1 MTKRLL
7 CVCLALVL
15 LFGVLA
21 GCSKNEAQT
30 ADDTKKTEQSD
41 TEDKT
46 STQFA
51 YQTQYFDLPEE
62 IQWIGTSCVT
72 GDTLYFTA
80 SVPDGGKETYTDENG
95 EEVSYDTYS
104 EVIFRFDL
112 DTGECVQLDN
122 YVAEPVVENPDMP
135 DGVTM
140 NPDGSM
146 QTFNS
151 STNIQT
157 MAAGADG
164 TLWLFRQTSRYA
176 DDGTEGDSISEL
188 IQLDAHGTL
197 LRTITPVSD
206 EETDDTDSWRYTYI
220 DSILSDDKGYV
231 YTYDYQTVNVYGPDG
246 SFVFSKS
253 GDELSGQICQLSASE
268 VGMTTSSADGKM
280 VFKQLD
286 PETKT
291 WGKETPVSSRAWN
304 VLPGNDVYAYFFM
317 DNGNIFGERRDTGEV
332 EKVVDWM
339 ACDVDSSYINGDQ
352 FGFLSDGRIVAV
364 TYDYSDASRPSKQ
377 QILVLNRVDAASVQ
391 TKTELTLAC
400 INLDYNLRSQIVRFN
415 KNNPD
420 YRIVVKD
427 YSEYMTDDDYNAGL
441 TKLNTEIISG
451 KVPDILANS
460 MSLPIRQYAAKGLLE
475 DLWPYIDADPEYS
488 RDKLMTQPIHAIQT
502 DGKLYQLPTCF
513 GITTAV
519 GLGKIVGSYPTWTLA
534 DVNDALSNLPEG
546 ATVFNKYY
554 TQAEMLKYCI
564 AMNAENFMNWQ
575 DGTCSFDSDEFRAL
589 LEFVKP
595 FPAEYDWQSD
605 DDRYESDYTR
615 LKNGKQLLYPTS
627 ISDFD
632 SIYYMFAV
640 LDHDVRFIGFPREDG
655 SNGNAFNASCSL
667 SISTTCKDKSGAWAF
682 VRSTLSADFQNSL
695 WGFPIL
701 KSAFDAKAKQ
711 AMTQDYVMDENGER
725 VLDENGDPIPIS
737 TGGMSYGDEPMIEL
751 YAVTQE
757 QYDAVMA
764 LIDSTTTFVDYDQN
778 VLDIISD
785 EASGYLAGSKTVEE
799 ASKLI
804 QSRVSLYIQ
813 EQK

>member
-30 ADDTKKTEQSD
+30 ADDTKKTEQSGA
-41 TEDKT
+41 EEKT

-80 SVPDGGKETYTDENG
+80 SIPDGGTETYTDENG
-95 EEVSYDTYS
+95 EEYSYDTYS

-122 YVAEPVVENPDMP
+122 YVSEPVEENPDMP
-135 DGVTM
+135 NGVTM
-140 NPDGSM
+140 NPDGSI

-197 LRTITPVSD
+197 LRTITPVSE
-206 EETDDTDSWRYTYI
+206 EETDDPEGWRYTYI

-253 GDELSGQICQLSASE
+253 GDELNGQICQLSASE

-286 PETKT
+286 PETKD

-304 VLPGNDVYAYFFM
+304 ILPGNDVYAYFFM
-317 DNGNIFGERRDTGEV
+317 DNGNIFGERRDNGEV
-332 EKVVDWM
+332 EKVVDWI
-339 ACDVDSSYINGDQ
+339 ACDVDSNSINSDR

-364 TYDYSDASRPSKQ
+364 TYEYSDNGPSRQ
-377 QILVLNRVDAASVQ
+377 QVLVLNRVDAAAVT

-400 INLDYNLRSQIVRFN
+400 FGLDYNLRSQIVKFN
-415 KNNPD
+415 KSNPD

-427 YSEYMTDDDYNAGL
+427 YSEYATDDDYNAGL
-441 TKLNTEIISG
+441 TKLNTELISG
-451 KVPDILANS
+451 NVPDILVNGTE
-460 MSLPIRQYAAKGLLE
+460 LPIGQYAAKGLLE
-475 DLWPYIDADPEYS
+475 DLWPYLDADPEYS
-488 RDKLMTQPIHAIQT
+488 RDKLMTQPLNAAQT
-502 DGKLYQLPTCF
+502 DGKLYRLPIDF

-519 GLGKIVGSYPTWTLA
+519 GLGKVVGEYTTWTLA
-534 DVNDALSNLPEG
+534 DVNDALSKLPEG

-575 DGTCSFDSDEFRAL
+575 DGTCSFESDEFRAL

-605 DDRYESDYTR
+605 AEEYESDYTR

-632 SIYYMFAV
+632 SIYYMFAT

-655 SNGNAFNASCSL
+655 SSGNAFNASCTL
-667 SISTTCKDKSGAWAF
+667 SISTACRDKSGAWAF
-682 VRSTLSADFQNSL
+682 IRSTLSNDYQENI
-695 WGFPIL
+695 WNYPIV
-701 KSAFDAKAKQ
+701 KSVFEAKAQ
-711 AMTQDYVMDENGER
+711 EAMTQEYETDADGNQI
-725 VLDENGDPIPIS
+725 LDDDGNPIPIS

-764 LIDSTTTFVDYDQN
+764 LIDSTTSFVDYDQN
-778 VLDIISD
+778 VLSIISD
-785 EASGYLAGSKTVEE
+785 EAAGYFAGSKTVEE

>member
-51 YQTQYFDLPEE
+51 YQAQYFDLPED

-80 SVPDGGKETYTDENG
+80 SIPDGGTETYTDENG
-95 EEVSYDTYS
+95 EEYSYDTYS

-164 TLWLFRQTSRYA
+164 TLWLYRQTSRYA

-253 GDELSGQICQLSASE
+253 GDELNGQICQLSASE

-286 PETKT
+286 PETKD

-304 VLPGNDVYAYFFM
+304 ILPGNDVYTYFFTSS
-317 DNGNIFGERRDTGEV
+317 GSIFGERKDNGEV
-332 EKVVDWM
+332 EKVVDWI
-339 ACDVDSSYINGDQ
+339 ACDVDSNSINSDR

-364 TYDYSDASRPSKQ
+364 TYEYSDNDPSRQ
-377 QILVLNRVDAASVQ
+377 QVLVLNRVDAAAVT

-400 INLDYNLRSQIVRFN
+400 LYLDYNLRSQIVKFN
-415 KNNPD
+415 KSNPD

-427 YSEYMTDDDYNAGL
+427 YSEYATDDDYNAGL

-451 KVPDILANS
+451 NVPDILVNGTE
-460 MSLPIRQYAAKGLLE
+460 LPIGQYAAKGLLE
-475 DLWPYIDADPEYS
+475 DLWPYLDADPEYS
-488 RDKLMTQPIHAIQT
+488 RDKLMTQPLNAAQT
-502 DGKLYQLPTCF
+502 DGKLYRLPIDF
-513 GITTAV
+513 GVTTAV
-519 GLGKIVGSYPTWTLA
+519 GLGKVVGEYTTWTLA
-534 DVNDALSNLPEG
+534 DVNDALSKLPEG

-605 DDRYESDYTR
+605 AEEYESDYTR

-627 ISDFD
+627 LSGFSDL
-632 SIYYMFAV
+632 YYTFAA
-640 LDHDVRFIGFPREDG
+640 LNNDIRFIGFPREDG
-655 SNGNAFNASCSL
+655 SSGNAFNASCTL

-682 VRSTLSADFQNSL
+682 IRSTLSDDYQESIWNY
-695 WGFPIL
+695 PIV
-701 KSAFDAKAKQ
+701 KSVFEAKAQ
-711 AMTQDYVMDENGER
+711 EAMTQEYETDADGNQI
-725 VLDENGDPIPIS
+725 LDDDGNPIPIS
-737 TGGMSYGDEPMIEL
+737 SGGMSYGNEPMIEL

-757 QYDAVMA
+757 QYDAVLA

-785 EASGYLAGSKTVEE
+785 EAAGYFAGSKTVEE

>member
-51 YQTQYFDLPEE
+51 YQAQYYDLPED
-62 IQWIGTSCVT
+62 IQWIGTSCVS

-80 SVPDGGKETYTDENG
+80 SIPDGGTETYTDENG
-95 EEVSYDTYS
+95 EEYSYDTYS

-151 STNIQT
+151 STSIQT

-197 LRTITPVSD
+197 LRTITPVSE
-206 EETDDTDSWRYTYI
+206 EETDDPEGWRYTYI

-231 YTYDYQTVNVYGPDG
+231 YTYDHQTVNVYGPDG

-253 GDELSGQICQLSASE
+253 GDELNGQICQLSASE
-268 VGMTTSSADGKM
+268 VGMATSSADGKM

-286 PETKT
+286 PETKD

-304 VLPGNDVYAYFFM
+304 ILPGNDVYAYFFM
-317 DNGNIFGERRDTGEV
+317 DNGNIFGERRDNGEV
-332 EKVVDWM
+332 EKVVDWI
-339 ACDVDSSYINGDQ
+339 ACDVDSNSINSDR

-364 TYDYSDASRPSKQ
+364 TYEYSDNGPSRQ
-377 QILVLNRVDAASVQ
+377 QVLVLNRVDAAAVT

-400 INLDYNLRSQIVRFN
+400 LYLDYNLRSQIVKFN
-415 KNNPD
+415 KSNPD

-427 YSEYMTDDDYNAGL
+427 YSEYATDDDYNAGL
-441 TKLNTEIISG
+441 TKLNTELISG
-451 KVPDILANS
+451 NVPDILVNGTE
-460 MSLPIRQYAAKGLLE
+460 LPIGQYAAKGLLE
-475 DLWPYIDADPEYS
+475 DLWPYLDADPEYS
-488 RDKLMTQPIHAIQT
+488 RDKLMTQPLNAAQT
-502 DGKLYQLPTCF
+502 DGKLYRLPIDF
-513 GITTAV
+513 GVTTAV
-519 GLGKIVGSYPTWTLA
+519 GLGKVVGEYTTWTLA
-534 DVNDALSNLPEG
+534 DVNDALSKLPEG

-605 DDRYESDYTR
+605 AEEYESNYTR

-627 ISDFD
+627 IFDFD
-632 SIYYMFAV
+632 SIYYMFAT

-655 SNGNAFNASCSL
+655 SSGNAFNASCTL
-667 SISTTCKDKSGAWAF
+667 SISTACRDKSGAWAF
-682 VRSTLSADFQNSL
+682 IRSTLSDDYQENI
-695 WGFPIL
+695 WNYPIV
-701 KSAFDAKAKQ
+701 KSVFEAKAQ
-711 AMTQDYVMDENGER
+711 EAMTQEYETDADGNQI
-725 VLDENGDPIPIS
+725 LDDDGNPIPIS
-737 TGGMSYGDEPMIEL
+737 NGGMSYGDEPMIEL

-764 LIDSTTTFVDYDQN
+764 LIDSTTSFVDYDQN
-778 VLDIISD
+778 VLSIISD
-785 EASGYLAGSKTVEE
+785 EAAGYFAGSKTVEE

>member
-51 YQTQYFDLPEE
+51 YQAQYFDLPED

-95 EEVSYDTYS
+95 EEISYDTYS

-151 STNIQT
+151 STSIQT

-164 TLWLFRQTSRYA
+164 TLWLYRQTSRYA

-253 GDELSGQICQLSASE
+253 GDELNGQICQLSASE

-286 PETKT
+286 PETKD

-304 VLPGNDVYAYFFM
+304 ILPGNDVYAYFFM
-317 DNGNIFGERRDTGEV
+317 DNGNIFGERRDNGEV
-332 EKVVDWM
+332 EKVVDWI
-339 ACDVDSSYINGDQ
+339 ACDVDSNSINSDR

-364 TYDYSDASRPSKQ
+364 TYEYSDNGPSRQ
-377 QILVLNRVDAASVQ
+377 QVLVLNRVDAAAVT

-400 INLDYNLRSQIVRFN
+400 FGLDYNLRSQIVKFN
-415 KNNPD
+415 KSNPD

-427 YSEYMTDDDYNAGL
+427 YSEYATDGDYNAGL
-441 TKLNTEIISG
+441 TKLNTELISG
-451 KVPDILANS
+451 NVPDILVNGTE
-460 MSLPIRQYAAKGLLE
+460 LPIGQYAAKGLLE
-475 DLWPYIDADPEYS
+475 DLWPYLDADPEYS
-488 RDKLMTQPIHAIQT
+488 RDKLMTQPLNAAQT
-502 DGKLYQLPTCF
+502 DGKLYRLPIDF
-513 GITTAV
+513 GVTTAV
-519 GLGKIVGSYPTWTLA
+519 GLGKVVGEYTTWTLA
-534 DVNDALSNLPEG
+534 DVNDALSKLPEG

-605 DDRYESDYTR
+605 AEEYESDYTR

-632 SIYYMFAV
+632 SIYYMFAT

-655 SNGNAFNASCSL
+655 SSGNAFNASCTL
-667 SISTTCKDKSGAWAF
+667 SISTACRDKSGAWAF
-682 VRSTLSADFQNSL
+682 IRSTLSNDYQENI
-695 WGFPIL
+695 WNYPIV
-701 KSAFDAKAKQ
+701 KSVFEAKAQ
-711 AMTQDYVMDENGER
+711 EAMTQEYETDADGNQI
-725 VLDENGDPIPIS
+725 LDDDGNPIPIS

-757 QYDAVMA
+757 QYDAVLA
-764 LIDSTTTFVDYDQN
+764 LIDSTTSFVDYDQN

-785 EASGYLAGSKTVEE
+785 EAAGYFAGSKTVEE

>member
-51 YQTQYFDLPEE
+51 YQAQYFDLPED

-80 SVPDGGKETYTDENG
+80 SIPDGGTETYTDENG
-95 EEVSYDTYS
+95 EEYSYDTYS

-135 DGVTM
+135 NGVTM

-151 STNIQT
+151 STSIQT

-197 LRTITPVSD
+197 LRTITPVSE
-206 EETDDTDSWRYTYI
+206 EETDDPEGWRYTYI

-253 GDELSGQICQLSASE
+253 GEELNGQICQLSASE
-268 VGMTTSSADGKM
+268 VGMTASSADGKM

-286 PETKT
+286 PETKD

-304 VLPGNDVYAYFFM
+304 ILPGNDVYAYFFM
-317 DNGNIFGERRDTGEV
+317 DNGNIFGERRDNGEV
-332 EKVVDWM
+332 EKVVDWI
-339 ACDVDSSYINGDQ
+339 ACDVDSNSINSDR

-364 TYDYSDASRPSKQ
+364 TYEYSDNGPSRQ
-377 QILVLNRVDAASVQ
+377 QVLVLNRVDAAAVT

-400 INLDYNLRSQIVRFN
+400 LYLDYNLRSQIVKFN
-415 KNNPD
+415 KSNPD

-427 YSEYMTDDDYNAGL
+427 YSEYATDDDYNAGL

-451 KVPDILANS
+451 NVPDILVNGTE
-460 MSLPIRQYAAKGLLE
+460 LPIGQYAAKGLLE
-475 DLWPYIDADPEYS
+475 DLWPYLDADPEYS
-488 RDKLMTQPIHAIQT
+488 RDKLMTQPLNAAQT
-502 DGKLYQLPTCF
+502 DGKLYRLPIDF
-513 GITTAV
+513 GVTTAV
-519 GLGKIVGSYPTWTLA
+519 GLGKVVGEYTTWTLA
-534 DVNDALSNLPEG
+534 DVNDALSKLPEG

-605 DDRYESDYTR
+605 AEEYESDYTR

-632 SIYYMFAV
+632 SIYYMFAA

-655 SNGNAFNASCSL
+655 SSGNAFNASCTL
-667 SISTTCKDKSGAWAF
+667 SISTACRDKSGAWAF
-682 VRSTLSADFQNSL
+682 IRSTLSDDYQKNL
-695 WGFPIL
+695 WNYPIV
-701 KSAFDAKAKQ
+701 KSVFEAKAQ
-711 AMTQDYVMDENGER
+711 EAMTQEYETDADGNQI
-725 VLDENGDPIPIS
+725 LDDDGNPIPIS
-737 TGGMSYGDEPMIEL
+737 SGGMSYGNEPMIEL

-757 QYDAVMA
+757 QYDAVLA

-785 EASGYLAGSKTVEE
+785 EAAGYFAGSKTVEE

>member
-51 YQTQYFDLPEE
+51 YQAQYFDLPED

-80 SVPDGGKETYTDENG
+80 SIPDGGTETYTDENG
-95 EEVSYDTYS
+95 EEYSYDTYS

-197 LRTITPVSD
+197 LRTITPVSE
-206 EETDDTDSWRYTYI
+206 EETDDSEGWRYTYI

-231 YTYDYQTVNVYGPDG
+231 YTYDHQTVNVYGPDG

-253 GDELSGQICQLSASE
+253 GDELNGQICQLSASE

-286 PETKT
+286 PETKD

-304 VLPGNDVYAYFFM
+304 ILPGNDVYAYFFM
-317 DNGNIFGERRDTGEV
+317 DNGNIFGERRDNGEV
-332 EKVVDWM
+332 EKVVDWI
-339 ACDVDSSYINGDQ
+339 ACDVDSNSINSDR

-364 TYDYSDASRPSKQ
+364 TYEYSDNDPSRQ
-377 QILVLNRVDAASVQ
+377 QVLVLNRVDAAAVT

-400 INLDYNLRSQIVRFN
+400 LYLDYNLRSQIVKFN
-415 KNNPD
+415 KSNPD

-427 YSEYMTDDDYNAGL
+427 YSEYATDDDYNAGL

-451 KVPDILANS
+451 NVPDILVNGTE
-460 MSLPIRQYAAKGLLE
+460 LPIGQYAAKGLLE
-475 DLWPYIDADPEYS
+475 DLWPYLDADPEYS
-488 RDKLMTQPIHAIQT
+488 RDKLMTQPLNAAQT
-502 DGKLYQLPTCF
+502 DGKLYRLPIDF
-513 GITTAV
+513 GVTTAV
-519 GLGKIVGSYPTWTLA
+519 GLGKVVGEYTTWTLA
-534 DVNDALSNLPEG
+534 DVNDALSKLPEG

-554 TQAEMLKYCI
+554 TQAEMLQYCI
-564 AMNAENFMNWQ
+564 AMNAGSFMNWQ
-575 DGTCSFDSDEFRAL
+575 DGTCSFDTDEFRAL

-605 DDRYESDYTR
+605 AEEYESDYTR

-627 ISDFD
+627 LSGFSDL
-632 SIYYMFAV
+632 YYTFAA
-640 LDHDVRFIGFPREDG
+640 LNNDIRFVGFPREDG
-655 SNGNAFNASCSL
+655 SSGNAFNASCTL

-682 VRSTLSADFQNSL
+682 IRSTLSDDYQESIWNY
-695 WGFPIL
+695 PIV
-701 KSAFDAKAKQ
+701 KSVFEAKAQ
-711 AMTQDYVMDENGER
+711 EAMTQEYETDADGNQI
-725 VLDENGDPIPIS
+725 LDDDGNPIPIS
-737 TGGMSYGDEPMIEL
+737 NGGMSYGDEPMIEL

-764 LIDSTTTFVDYDQN
+764 LIDSTTSFVDYDQN
-778 VLDIISD
+778 VLSIISD
-785 EASGYLAGSKTVEE
+785 EAAGYFAGSKTVEE

>member
-51 YQTQYFDLPEE
+51 YQAQYFDLPED

-80 SVPDGGKETYTDENG
+80 SIPDGGTETYTDENG
-95 EEVSYDTYS
+95 EEYSYDTYS

-231 YTYDYQTVNVYGPDG
+231 YTYDHQTVNVYGPDG

-253 GDELSGQICQLSASE
+253 GDELNGQICQLSASE

-286 PETKT
+286 PETKD

-304 VLPGNDVYAYFFM
+304 ILPGNDVYAYFFM
-317 DNGNIFGERRDTGEV
+317 DNGNIFGERRDNGEV
-332 EKVVDWM
+332 EKVVDWI
-339 ACDVDSSYINGDQ
+339 ACDVDSNSINSDR

-364 TYDYSDASRPSKQ
+364 TYEYSDNDPSRQ
-377 QILVLNRVDAASVQ
+377 QVLVLNRVDAAAVT

-400 INLDYNLRSQIVRFN
+400 LYLDYNLRSQIVKFN
-415 KNNPD
+415 KSNPD

-427 YSEYMTDDDYNAGL
+427 YSEYATDDDYNAGL

-451 KVPDILANS
+451 NVPDILVNGTE
-460 MSLPIRQYAAKGLLE
+460 LPIGQYAAKGLLE
-475 DLWPYIDADPEYS
+475 DLWPYLDADPEYS
-488 RDKLMTQPIHAIQT
+488 RDKLMTQPLNAAQT
-502 DGKLYQLPTCF
+502 DGKLYRLPIDF
-513 GITTAV
+513 GVTTAV
-519 GLGKIVGSYPTWTLA
+519 GLGKVVGEYTTWTLA
-534 DVNDALSNLPEG
+534 DVNDALSKLPEG

-605 DDRYESDYTR
+605 AEEYESDYTR

-632 SIYYMFAV
+632 SIYYMFAT

-655 SNGNAFNASCSL
+655 SSGNAFNASCTL
-667 SISTTCKDKSGAWAF
+667 SISTACRDKSGAWAF
-682 VRSTLSADFQNSL
+682 IRSTLSNDYQENI
-695 WGFPIL
+695 WNYPIV
-701 KSAFDAKAKQ
+701 KSVFEAKAQ
-711 AMTQDYVMDENGER
+711 EAMTQEYETDADGNQI
-725 VLDENGDPIPIS
+725 LDDDGNPIPIS

-757 QYDAVMA
+757 QYDAVLA
-764 LIDSTTTFVDYDQN
+764 LIDSTTSFVDYDQN

-785 EASGYLAGSKTVEE
+785 EAAGYFAGSKTVEE

>member
-51 YQTQYFDLPEE
+51 YQAQYFDLPED

-95 EEVSYDTYS
+95 EEISYDTYS

-151 STNIQT
+151 STSIQT

-164 TLWLFRQTSRYA
+164 TLWLYRQTSRYA

-253 GDELSGQICQLSASE
+253 GDELNGQICQLSASE

-286 PETKT
+286 PETKD

-304 VLPGNDVYAYFFM
+304 ILPGNDVYAYFFM
-317 DNGNIFGERRDTGEV
+317 DNGNIFGERRDNGEV
-332 EKVVDWM
+332 EKVVDWI
-339 ACDVDSSYINGDQ
+339 ACDVDSNSINSDR

-364 TYDYSDASRPSKQ
+364 TYEYSDNGPSRQ
-377 QILVLNRVDAASVQ
+377 QVLVLNRVDAAAVT

-400 INLDYNLRSQIVRFN
+400 FGLDYNLRSQIVKFN
-415 KNNPD
+415 KSNPD

-427 YSEYMTDDDYNAGL
+427 YSEYATDDDYNAGL
-441 TKLNTEIISG
+441 TKLNTELISG
-451 KVPDILANS
+451 NVPDILVNGTE
-460 MSLPIRQYAAKGLLE
+460 LPIGQYAAKGLLE
-475 DLWPYIDADPEYS
+475 DLWPYLDADPEYS
-488 RDKLMTQPIHAIQT
+488 RDKLMTQPLNAAQT
-502 DGKLYQLPTCF
+502 DGKLYRLPIDF
-513 GITTAV
+513 GVTTAV
-519 GLGKIVGSYPTWTLA
+519 GLGKVVGEYTTWTLA
-534 DVNDALSNLPEG
+534 DVNDALSKLPEG

-605 DDRYESDYTR
+605 AEEYESDYTR

-632 SIYYMFAV
+632 SIYYMFAT

-655 SNGNAFNASCSL
+655 SSGNAFNASCTL
-667 SISTTCKDKSGAWAF
+667 SISTACRDKSGAWAF
-682 VRSTLSADFQNSL
+682 IRSTLSNDYQENI
-695 WGFPIL
+695 WNYPIV
-701 KSAFDAKAKQ
+701 KSVFEAKAQ
-711 AMTQDYVMDENGER
+711 EAMTQEYETDADGNQI
-725 VLDENGDPIPIS
+725 LDDDGNPIPIS

-757 QYDAVMA
+757 QYDAVLA
-764 LIDSTTTFVDYDQN
+764 LIDSTTSFVDYDQN

-785 EASGYLAGSKTVEE
+785 EAAGYFAGSKTVEE

>member
-1 MTKRLL
+1 MTKRILS
-7 CVCLALVL
+7 VCLALVL
-15 LFGVLA
+15 LLGVLA
-21 GCSKNEAQT
+21 GCSKKEAQT
-30 ADDTKKTEQSD
+30 ADDTKKTEQSGA
-41 TEDKT
+41 EDKT

-51 YQTQYFDLPEE
+51 YQAQYYDLPED
-62 IQWIGTSCVT
+62 IQWIGTSCVS

-80 SVPDGGKETYTDENG
+80 SIPDGGTETYTDENG
-95 EEVSYDTYS
+95 EEYSYDTYS

-197 LRTITPVSD
+197 LRTITPVSE
-206 EETDDTDSWRYTYI
+206 EETDDPEGWRYTYI

-231 YTYDYQTVNVYGPDG
+231 YTYDHQTVNVYGPDG

-253 GDELSGQICQLSASE
+253 GDELNGQICQLSASE
-268 VGMTTSSADGKM
+268 VGMATSSADGKM

-286 PETKT
+286 PETKD

-304 VLPGNDVYAYFFM
+304 ILPGNDVYAYFFM
-317 DNGNIFGERRDTGEV
+317 DNGNIFGERRDNGEV
-332 EKVVDWM
+332 EKVVDWI
-339 ACDVDSSYINGDQ
+339 ACDVDSNSINSDR

-364 TYDYSDASRPSKQ
+364 TYEYSDNGPSRQ
-377 QILVLNRVDAASVQ
+377 QVLVLNRVDAAAVT

-400 INLDYNLRSQIVRFN
+400 LYLDYNLRSQIVKFN
-415 KNNPD
+415 KSNPD

-427 YSEYMTDDDYNAGL
+427 YSEYATDDDSNAGL

-451 KVPDILANS
+451 NVPDIIANETEFPLA
-460 MSLPIRQYAAKGLLE
+460 QYASKGLLE

-488 RDKLMTQPIHAIQT
+488 RDKLMTQPLNAAQT
-502 DGKLYQLPTCF
+502 DGKLYRLPIDF
-513 GITTAV
+513 GVTTAV
-519 GLGKIVGSYPTWTLA
+519 GLGKVVGEYTTWTLA
-534 DVNDALSNLPEG
+534 DVNDALSKLPEG

-554 TQAEMLKYCI
+554 TQAEMLKCCI

-605 DDRYESDYTR
+605 AEEYESDYTR

-627 ISDFD
+627 LSGFSDL
-632 SIYYMFAV
+632 YYTFAA
-640 LDHDVRFIGFPREDG
+640 LNNDIRFIGFPREDG
-655 SNGNAFNASCSL
+655 SSGNAFNASCTL

-682 VRSTLSADFQNSL
+682 IRSTLSDDYQESIWNY
-695 WGFPIL
+695 PIV
-701 KSAFDAKAKQ
+701 KSVFEAKAQ
-711 AMTQDYVMDENGER
+711 EAMTQEYETDADGNQI
-725 VLDENGDPIPIS
+725 LDDDGNPIPIS
-737 TGGMSYGDEPMIEL
+737 SGGMSYGNEPMIEL

-757 QYDAVMA
+757 QYDAVLA

-785 EASGYLAGSKTVEE
+785 EAAGYFAGSKTVEE

>member
-1 MTKRLL
+1 MTKRILSI
-7 CVCLALVL
+7 CFALVL

-30 ADDTKKTEQSD
+30 TDDTKKTEQSD

-51 YQTQYFDLPEE
+51 YQAQYFDLPENV
-62 IQWIGTSCVT
+62 QWVGRSCVS

-95 EEVSYDTYS
+95 EEISYDTYG

-112 DTGECVQLDN
+112 DTGECVQLDK

-164 TLWLFRQTSRYA
+164 TLWLFRQTSRYT

-197 LRTITPVSD
+197 LRTITPVSE
-206 EETDDTDSWRYTYI
+206 EETDDTDSWRYSYI

-231 YTYDYQTVNVYGPDG
+231 YTYDHQTVNVYGPDG

-253 GDELSGQICQLSASE
+253 GDELNGQICQLSASE

-286 PETKT
+286 PETKD

-304 VLPGNDVYAYFFM
+304 ILPGNDVYAYFFM

-339 ACDVDSSYINGDQ
+339 ACDVDSSYINSDQ

-364 TYDYSDASRPSKQ
+364 TYDYSDDGPSKQ

-519 GLGKIVGSYPTWTLA
+519 GLGKIVGGYPTWTLA
-534 DVNDALSNLPEG
+534 DVNDALSKLPEG

-605 DDRYESDYTR
+605 AEEYESDYTR

-632 SIYYMFAV
+632 SIYYMFAT

-655 SNGNAFNASCSL
+655 SSGNAFNASCTL
-667 SISTTCKDKSGAWAF
+667 SISTACRDKSGAWAF
-682 VRSTLSADFQNSL
+682 VRSTLSPDFQNSL

-757 QYDAVMA
+757 QFDAVMA
-764 LIDSTTTFVDYDQN
+764 LIDSTTSFVDYDLN
-778 VLDIISD
+778 VLSIISD
-785 EASGYLAGSKTVEE
+785 EAAGYLAGSKTVEE

>member
-1 MTKRLL
+1 MTKRILS
-7 CVCLALVL
+7 VCLALVL
-15 LFGVLA
+15 LLGVLA
-21 GCSKNEAQT
+21 GCSKKEAQT
-30 ADDTKKTEQSD
+30 ADDTKKTEQSGA
-41 TEDKT
+41 EEKT

-51 YQTQYFDLPEE
+51 YQAQYYDLPED
-62 IQWIGTSCVT
+62 IQWIGTSCVS

-80 SVPDGGKETYTDENG
+80 SIPDGGTETYTDENG
-95 EEVSYDTYS
+95 EEYSYDTYS

-231 YTYDYQTVNVYGPDG
+231 YTYDHQTVNVYGPDG

-253 GDELSGQICQLSASE
+253 GDELNGQICQLSASE
-268 VGMTTSSADGKM
+268 VGMATSSADGKM

-286 PETKT
+286 PETKD

-304 VLPGNDVYAYFFM
+304 ILPGNDVYAYFFM
-317 DNGNIFGERRDTGEV
+317 DNGNIFGERRDNGEV
-332 EKVVDWM
+332 EKVVDWI
-339 ACDVDSSYINGDQ
+339 ACDVDSNSINSDR

-364 TYDYSDASRPSKQ
+364 TYEYSDNGPSRQ
-377 QILVLNRVDAASVQ
+377 QVLVLNRVDAAAVT

-400 INLDYNLRSQIVRFN
+400 LYLDYNLRSQIVKFN
-415 KNNPD
+415 KSNPD

-427 YSEYMTDDDYNAGL
+427 YSEYATDDDYNAGL

-451 KVPDILANS
+451 NVPDILVNGTE
-460 MSLPIRQYAAKGLLE
+460 LPIGQYAAKGLLE
-475 DLWPYIDADPEYS
+475 DLWPYLDADPEYS
-488 RDKLMTQPIHAIQT
+488 RDKLMTQPLNAAQT
-502 DGKLYQLPTCF
+502 DGKLYRLPIDF
-513 GITTAV
+513 GVTTAV
-519 GLGKIVGSYPTWTLA
+519 GLGKVVGEYTTWTLA
-534 DVNDALSNLPEG
+534 DVNDALSKLPEG

-554 TQAEMLKYCI
+554 TQAEMLQYCI
-564 AMNAENFMNWQ
+564 AMNAESFMNWQ
-575 DGTCSFDSDEFRAL
+575 DGTCSFDTDEFRAL

-605 DDRYESDYTR
+605 AEEYESDYTR

-655 SNGNAFNASCSL
+655 SSGNAFNASCTL
-667 SISTTCKDKSGAWAF
+667 SISTACRDKSGAWAF
-682 VRSTLSADFQNSL
+682 IRSTLSNDYQENI
-695 WGFPIL
+695 WNYPIV
-701 KSAFDAKAKQ
+701 KSVFEAKAQ
-711 AMTQDYVMDENGER
+711 EAMTQEYETDADGNQI
-725 VLDENGDPIPIS
+725 LDDDGNPIPIS

-764 LIDSTTTFVDYDQN
+764 LIDSTTSFVDYDQN
-778 VLDIISD
+778 VLSIISD
-785 EASGYLAGSKTVEE
+785 EAAGYFAGSKTVEE

>member
-51 YQTQYFDLPEE
+51 YQAQYFDLPED

-95 EEVSYDTYS
+95 EEISYDTYS

-164 TLWLFRQTSRYA
+164 TLWLYRQTSRYA

-253 GDELSGQICQLSASE
+253 GDELNGQICQLSASE

-286 PETKT
+286 PETKD

-304 VLPGNDVYAYFFM
+304 ILPGNDVYTYFFTSS
-317 DNGNIFGERRDTGEV
+317 GSIFGERKDNGEV
-332 EKVVDWM
+332 EKVVDWI
-339 ACDVDSSYINGDQ
+339 ACDVDSNSINSDR

-364 TYDYSDASRPSKQ
+364 TYEYSDNDPSRQ
-377 QILVLNRVDAASVQ
+377 QVLVLNRVDAAAVT

-400 INLDYNLRSQIVRFN
+400 LYLDYNLRSQIVKFN
-415 KNNPD
+415 KSNPD

-427 YSEYMTDDDYNAGL
+427 YSEYATDDDYNAGL

-451 KVPDILANS
+451 NVPDILVNGTE
-460 MSLPIRQYAAKGLLE
+460 LPIGQYAAKGLLE
-475 DLWPYIDADPEYS
+475 DLWPYLDADPEYS
-488 RDKLMTQPIHAIQT
+488 RDKLMTQPLNAAQT
-502 DGKLYQLPTCF
+502 DGKLYRLPIDF
-513 GITTAV
+513 GVTTAV
-519 GLGKIVGSYPTWTLA
+519 GLGKVVGEYTTWTLA
-534 DVNDALSNLPEG
+534 DVNDALSKLPEG

-554 TQAEMLKYCI
+554 TQAEMLQYCI
-564 AMNAENFMNWQ
+564 AMNAESFMNWQ

-595 FPAEYDWQSD
+595 FPAEYDWQSNAEE
-605 DDRYESDYTR
+605 YESDYTR

-632 SIYYMFAV
+632 SIYYVFAA

-655 SNGNAFNASCSL
+655 SSGNAFNASCTL

-682 VRSTLSADFQNSL
+682 IRSTLSDDYQESIWNY
-695 WGFPIL
+695 PIV
-701 KSAFDAKAKQ
+701 KSVFEAKAQ
-711 AMTQDYVMDENGER
+711 EAMTQEYETDADGNQI
-725 VLDENGDPIPIS
+725 LDDDGNPIPIS
-737 TGGMSYGDEPMIEL
+737 SGGMSYGDEPMIEL

-757 QYDAVMA
+757 QYDAVLA

-785 EASGYLAGSKTVEE
+785 EAAGYFAGSKTVEE

>member
-1 MTKRLL
+1 MTKRILS
-7 CVCLALVL
+7 VCLALVL

-51 YQTQYFDLPEE
+51 YQAQYFDLPED

-80 SVPDGGKETYTDENG
+80 SIPDGGTETYTDENG
-95 EEVSYDTYS
+95 EEYSYDTYS

-231 YTYDYQTVNVYGPDG
+231 YTYDHQTVNVYGPDG

-253 GDELSGQICQLSASE
+253 GDELNGQICQLSASE

-286 PETKT
+286 PETKD

-304 VLPGNDVYAYFFM
+304 ILPGNDVYAYFFM
-317 DNGNIFGERRDTGEV
+317 DNGNIFGERRDNGEV
-332 EKVVDWM
+332 EKVVDWI
-339 ACDVDSSYINGDQ
+339 ACDVDSNSINSDR

-364 TYDYSDASRPSKQ
+364 TYEYSDNDPSRQ
-377 QILVLNRVDAASVQ
+377 QVLVLNRVDAAAVT

-400 INLDYNLRSQIVRFN
+400 LYLDYNLRSQIVKFN
-415 KNNPD
+415 KSNPD

-427 YSEYMTDDDYNAGL
+427 YSEYATDDDYNAGL

-451 KVPDILANS
+451 NVPDILVNGTE
-460 MSLPIRQYAAKGLLE
+460 LPIGQYAAKGLLE
-475 DLWPYIDADPEYS
+475 DLWPYLDADPEYS
-488 RDKLMTQPIHAIQT
+488 RDKLMTQPLNAAQT
-502 DGKLYQLPTCF
+502 DGKLYRLPTDF
-513 GITTAV
+513 GVTTAV
-519 GLGKIVGSYPTWTLA
+519 GLGKVVGEYTTWTLA
-534 DVNDALSNLPEG
+534 DVNDALSKLPEG

-605 DDRYESDYTR
+605 AEEYESNYTR

-627 ISDFD
+627 IFDFD
-632 SIYYMFAV
+632 SIYYMFAT

-655 SNGNAFNASCSL
+655 SSGNAFNASCTL
-667 SISTTCKDKSGAWAF
+667 SISTACRDKSGAWAF
-682 VRSTLSADFQNSL
+682 IRSTLSDDYQENI
-695 WGFPIL
+695 WNYPIV
-701 KSAFDAKAKQ
+701 KSVFEAKAQ
-711 AMTQDYVMDENGER
+711 EAMTQEYETDADGNQI
-725 VLDENGDPIPIS
+725 LDDDGNPIPIS

-764 LIDSTTTFVDYDQN
+764 LIDSTTSFVDYDQN
-778 VLDIISD
+778 VLSIISD
-785 EASGYLAGSKTVEE
+785 EAAGYFAGSKTVEE

>member
-1 MTKRLL
+1 MTKRILSI
-7 CVCLALVL
+7 CLALVL

-41 TEDKT
+41 AEDKT

-51 YQTQYFDLPEE
+51 YQAQYYDLPED

-80 SVPDGGKETYTDENG
+80 SIPDGGTETYTDENG
-95 EEVSYDTYS
+95 EEYSYDTYS

-231 YTYDYQTVNVYGPDG
+231 YTYDHQTVNVYGPDG

-253 GDELSGQICQLSASE
+253 GDELNGQICQLSASE
-268 VGMTTSSADGKM
+268 VGMATSSADGKM

-286 PETKT
+286 PETKD

-304 VLPGNDVYAYFFM
+304 ILPGNDVYAYFFM
-317 DNGNIFGERRDTGEV
+317 DNGNIFGERRDNGEV
-332 EKVVDWM
+332 EKVVDWI
-339 ACDVDSSYINGDQ
+339 ACDVDSNSINSDR

-364 TYDYSDASRPSKQ
+364 TYEYSDNGPSRQ
-377 QILVLNRVDAASVQ
+377 QVLVLNRVDAAAVT

-400 INLDYNLRSQIVRFN
+400 LYLDYNLRSQIVKFN
-415 KNNPD
+415 KSNPD

-427 YSEYMTDDDYNAGL
+427 YSEYATDDDSNAGL

-451 KVPDILANS
+451 NVPDIIANETEFPLA
-460 MSLPIRQYAAKGLLE
+460 QYASKGLLE

-488 RDKLMTQPIHAIQT
+488 RDKLMTQPLNAAQT
-502 DGKLYQLPTCF
+502 DGKLYRLPIDF
-513 GITTAV
+513 GVTTAV
-519 GLGKIVGSYPTWTLA
+519 GLGKVVGEYTTWTLA
-534 DVNDALSNLPEG
+534 DVNDALSKLPEG

-605 DDRYESDYTR
+605 AEEYESDYTR

-627 ISDFD
+627 LSGFSDL
-632 SIYYMFAV
+632 YYTFAA
-640 LDHDVRFIGFPREDG
+640 LNNDIRFVGFPREDG
-655 SNGNAFNASCSL
+655 SSGNAFNASCTL

-682 VRSTLSADFQNSL
+682 IRSTLSDDYQESIWNY
-695 WGFPIL
+695 PIV
-701 KSAFDAKAKQ
+701 KSVFEAKAQ
-711 AMTQDYVMDENGER
+711 EAMTQEYETDADGNQI
-725 VLDENGDPIPIS
+725 LDDDGNPIPIS
-737 TGGMSYGDEPMIEL
+737 NGGMSYGDEPMIEL

-757 QYDAVMA
+757 QYDAVLA
-764 LIDSTTTFVDYDQN
+764 LIDSTTSFVDFDQN

-785 EASGYLAGSKTVEE
+785 EAAGYFAGSKTVEE

>member
-1 MTKRLL
+1 MTKRILSI
-7 CVCLALVL
+7 CLALVL

-51 YQTQYFDLPEE
+51 YQAQYFDLPEE

-95 EEVSYDTYS
+95 EEISYDTYS

-197 LRTITPVSD
+197 LRTITPVSE
-206 EETDDTDSWRYTYI
+206 EETDDPEGWRYTYI

-253 GDELSGQICQLSASE
+253 GDELNGQICQLSASE
-268 VGMTTSSADGKM
+268 VGTATSSADGKM

-286 PETKT
+286 PETKD

-304 VLPGNDVYAYFFM
+304 ILPGNDVYAYFFM
-317 DNGNIFGERRDTGEV
+317 DNGNIFGERRDNGEV
-332 EKVVDWM
+332 EKVVDWI
-339 ACDVDSSYINGDQ
+339 ACDVDSNSINSDR

-364 TYDYSDASRPSKQ
+364 TYEYSDNDPSRQ
-377 QILVLNRVDAASVQ
+377 QVLVLNRVDAAAVT

-400 INLDYNLRSQIVRFN
+400 LYLDYNLRSQIVKFN
-415 KNNPD
+415 KSNPD

-427 YSEYMTDDDYNAGL
+427 YSEYATDDDYNAGL

-451 KVPDILANS
+451 NVPDILVNGTE
-460 MSLPIRQYAAKGLLE
+460 LPIGQYAAKGLLE
-475 DLWPYIDADPEYS
+475 DLWPYLDADPEYS
-488 RDKLMTQPIHAIQT
+488 RDKLMTQPLNAAQT
-502 DGKLYQLPTCF
+502 DGKLYRLPIDF
-513 GITTAV
+513 GVTTTV
-519 GLGKIVGSYPTWTLA
+519 GLGKVVGEYTTWTLA
-534 DVNDALSNLPEG
+534 DVNDALSKLPEG
-546 ATVFNKYY
+546 ATVFNKYT
-554 TQAEMLKYCI
+554 TQAEMLQYCI
-564 AMNAENFMNWQ
+564 AMNAGSFMNWQ
-575 DGTCSFDSDEFRAL
+575 DGTCSFDTDEFRAL

-605 DDRYESDYTR
+605 SDDYESDYTR

-627 ISDFD
+627 LSGFSDL
-632 SIYYMFAV
+632 YYTFAA
-640 LDHDVRFIGFPREDG
+640 LNNDIRFIGFPREDG
-655 SNGNAFNASCSL
+655 SSGNAFNASCTL

-682 VRSTLSADFQNSL
+682 IRSTLSDDYQESIWNY
-695 WGFPIL
+695 PIV
-701 KSAFDAKAKQ
+701 KSVFEAKAQ
-711 AMTQDYVMDENGER
+711 EAMTQEYETDADGNQI
-725 VLDENGDPIPIS
+725 LDDDGNPIPIS

-757 QYDAVMA
+757 QYDAVLA
-764 LIDSTTTFVDYDQN
+764 LIDSTTSFVDYDQN

-785 EASGYLAGSKTVEE
+785 EAAGYFAGSKTVEE